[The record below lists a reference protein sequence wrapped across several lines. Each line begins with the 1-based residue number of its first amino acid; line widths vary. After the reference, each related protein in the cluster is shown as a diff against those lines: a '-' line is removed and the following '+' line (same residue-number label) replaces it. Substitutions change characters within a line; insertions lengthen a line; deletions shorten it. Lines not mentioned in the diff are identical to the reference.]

1 MMRSLFSAV
10 SGLRNQQTAMD
21 VIGNNISNVNTIAY
35 KTKSVVFNDIFS
47 QTISEASGASA
58 NSGGT
63 NAKQVGLGMS
73 ISSIRVSATEG
84 STQST
89 GNPLDF
95 AISGQ
100 GFFVVQ
106 GADGNTYYT
115 RNGATALDDEGNLV
129 YTTGEHIMGVMI
141 ADADIGTASLTDY
154 TATSPALE
162 PIVIDP
168 DTYTDY
174 SIDSNGVITA
184 IVADNTALA
193 AAGSTAQVGDQVEL
207 GRVVLATFV
216 NDAGLTSEG
225 SNLYSVSANSGEAV
239 YGYVNEDA
247 CGSVNSGTLEMSN
260 VDLANELTS
269 MILMQRGF
277 QASSRVITTSDTML
291 EELVNLKRS

>member
-10 SGLRNQQTAMD
+10 SGLRNQQTALD
-21 VIGNNISNVNTIAY
+21 VIGNNIANVNTIAY

-47 QTISEASGASA
+47 QTISEASGATG

-63 NAKQVGLGMS
+63 NAQQIGLGMS
-73 ISSIRVSATEG
+73 ISSIRIATTEG

-95 AISGQ
+95 SISGQ

-106 GADGNTYYT
+106 GADGNSYYT

-141 ADADIGTASLTDY
+141 EDASIGTDTLADY
-154 TATSPALE
+154 ATSGSPALE
-162 PIVIDP
+162 PIIIDP
-168 DTYTDY
+168 DRYSEY
-174 SIDSNGVITA
+174 SISSNGVITA
-184 IVADNTALA
+184 VVQDATGLPATVAEGDEVE
-193 AAGSTAQVGDQVEL
+193 VGRL
-207 GRVVLATFV
+207 VLATFV
-216 NDAGLTSEG
+216 NDGGLTSEG
-225 SNLYSVSANSGEAV
+225 ENLYSVSPNSGEAV
-239 YGYVNEDA
+239 YDYVNEGA
-247 CGSVNSGTLEMSN
+247 SGSVNSGSLEMSN
-260 VDLANELTS
+260 VDLANELTN

>member
-1 MMRSLFSAV
+1 
-10 SGLRNQQTAMD
+10 MD

-47 QTISEASGASA
+47 QTISEAAGASA

-73 ISSIRVSATEG
+73 ISSIRVSTTEG

-106 GADGNTYYT
+106 GADGVTYYT

-129 YTTGEHIMGVMI
+129 YTTGEHIMGNMM
-141 ADADIGTASLTDY
+141 ADGDVGDGTTTLTGTVTTPLD
-154 TATSPALE
+154 

-168 DTYTDY
+168 DLYTDY
-174 SIDSNGVITA
+174 SVNSNGIITA
-184 IVADNTALA
+184 IVKDATAVNAAIAADGGTQTVVD
-193 AAGSTAQVGDQVEL
+193 GQEVEI
-207 GRVVLATFV
+207 GRIALATFV

-225 SNLYSVSANSGEAV
+225 SNLYSVSANSGDAV
-239 YGYVNEDA
+239 ISFANEGA
-247 CGSVNSGTLEMSN
+247 SGSLNSGTLEMSN
-260 VDLANELTS
+260 VDLANELTN